1 MRIHLVRNATMLID
15 IGTSRI
21 LVDPMLGPKG
31 SLPPFALFRHR
42 ARRNPT
48 VELPPNIEPIL
59 ESSTVGLITHCHLGF
74 DSDHL
79 DRAGT
84 RLLAQKKIPVF
95 CNQLD
100 EKRLRKRGLE
110 TMPLVQDKE
119 HDFLGGTITPF
130 AAQHGYGLM
139 AKLMGP
145 GVGYFLQMP
154 KEPSLYIS
162 GDTVLTPVVRQVLE
176 EHKPD
181 IAVLAAGSAQMDF
194 GQPILMPMGEILEFI
209 RRSPGIVVANHL
221 EALNHCSVTRDRL
234 RAAVAQAGFT
244 AKTRIPKDGEVMVFC
259 SRTPCDDS

>member
-1 MRIHLVRNATMLID
+1 MRIHLIRNATMVIET
-15 IGTSRI
+15 GAARV

-48 VELPPNIEPIL
+48 VELPPNIEPVL
-59 ESSTVGLITHCHLGF
+59 QSSTASLITHCHWGL

-84 RLLAQKKIPVF
+84 EFLAENKIPVF

-119 HDFLGGTITPF
+119 QHFLGGKIMPF
-130 AAQHGYGLM
+130 AAQHGHGLM
-139 AKLMGP
+139 GKFMGS
-145 GVGYFLQMP
+145 GVGYFVQMP
-154 KEPSLYIS
+154 GEPSLYVS
-162 GDTVLTPVVRQVLE
+162 GDTVLTPVVKQVLE
-176 EHKPD
+176 ERKPD
-181 IAVLAAGSAQMDF
+181 IAVLAAGGAQMDF
-194 GQPILMPMGEILEFI
+194 GQPILMPMREMLEFI
-209 RRSPGIVVANHL
+209 RRSPGIVIANHL
-221 EALNHCSVTRDRL
+221 EALNHCPVTRDEF

-244 AKTRIPKDGEVMVFC
+244 AKTRVPKNGEVIVF
-259 SRTPCDDS
+259 